1 MTSESVVDASVAP
14 PLRMQDA
21 GQDTEV
27 SDTRKF
33 IRGPRLR
40 AIIGHLTLSVLT
52 ASVIPG
58 LLFYLCLVTGSIWM
72 ALIAALAWCYGA
84 ITWRVATRRRAS
96 GLLLLTA
103 AGLTLRTAVAF
114 ASGDAYLYLL
124 QPVINNAI
132 VAVLF
137 LASLATARP
146 VVARLAADFYPMNA
160 DVANR
165 ARVQHLF
172 WNLTL
177 LWAMVCLAKAVV
189 TLWLLQSQSVETFV
203 AVKSVLFLAITI
215 AATAATL
222 SSAVWVARK
231 EGLLRPKP
239 VEDLPGVRGAGVM
252 AQV

>member
-1 MTSESVVDASVAP
+1 MSGTAKV
-14 PLRMQDA
+14 
-21 GQDTEV
+21 
-27 SDTRKF
+27 
-33 IRGPRLR
+33 IRRPRLR
-40 AIIGHLTLSVLT
+40 AIIGHLALSLLT

-58 LLFYLCLVTGSIWM
+58 VLFYLCLVVGSVWM

-84 ITWRVATRRRAS
+84 ITWRMATRRRAS
-96 GLLLLTA
+96 GLLFLTA

-114 ASGDAYLYLL
+114 ASGDAYIYLL
-124 QPVINNAI
+124 QPVINNAV
-132 VAVLF
+132 VAALF

-165 ARVQHLF
+165 ARVQRLF

-177 LWAMVCLAKAVV
+177 LWAMVCLAKSAV

-203 AVKSVLFLAITI
+203 AVKSVLFLAITV

-231 EGLLRPKP
+231 EGLLTPSRSRTCRMCAEAPAR
-239 VEDLPGVRGAGVM
+239 L
-252 AQV
+252 

>member
-1 MTSESVVDASVAP
+1 MPGPFLPRP
-14 PLRMQDA
+14 PPVRTQTA
-21 GQDTEV
+21 GQDPQMSGTTKV
-27 SDTRKF
+27 

-40 AIIGHLTLSVLT
+40 AIIGHLSLSLLT

-58 LLFYLCLVTGSIWM
+58 VLFYLCLVTGNVWT

-84 ITWRVATRRRAS
+84 ITWRMATRRRAS

-124 QPVINNAI
+124 QPVINNAV
-132 VAVLF
+132 VAALF

-165 ARVQHLF
+165 ARVQRLF

-177 LWAMVCLAKAVV
+177 LWAMVCLAKSVV
-189 TLWLLQSQSVETFV
+189 TLWLLHSQSVETFV
-203 AVKSVLFLAITI
+203 AVKSVLFLAITV

-231 EGLLRPKP
+231 EGLLTTRT
-239 VEDLPGVRGAGVM
+239 VEDLPGVRPA
-252 AQV
+252 